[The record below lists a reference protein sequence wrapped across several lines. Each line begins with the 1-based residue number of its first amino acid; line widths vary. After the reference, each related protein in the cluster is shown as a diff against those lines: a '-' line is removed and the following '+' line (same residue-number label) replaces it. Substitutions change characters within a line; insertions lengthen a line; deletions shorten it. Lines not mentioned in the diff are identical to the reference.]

1 MESVPSSL
9 SLFKICPLSHSC
21 IAHATYRSSRG
32 VRCIMCVQFL
42 LLLLLFFRERM
53 FKTIFVN
60 TRSSDSLLVRAPD
73 SRLKGCEFE
82 SRQERGDN
90 FFSFFSRVN
99 FLCRPYS
106 MSVPSLLPKWHVKD
120 PDYSAKSAGGRLHLN
135 THTHLIQRS
144 RSGLTRQSRHG
155 VGTYRGS

>member
-1 MESVPSSL
+1 MIHNTVCGIRPVKSFT
-9 SLFKICPLSHSC
+9 LFKICPLSHSC

-90 FFSFFSRVN
+90 FFFFFLQSQLFMPPLFDVRSIPVTEVARKRSRL
-99 FLCRPYS
+99 FCQKCRWQ
-106 MSVPSLLPKWHVKD
+106 VTPKHAYTLD
-120 PDYSAKSAGGRLHLN
+120 PAKSEWAD
-135 THTHLIQRS
+135 
-144 RSGLTRQSRHG
+144 
-155 VGTYRGS
+155 